1 MDRYAVVLTISVE
14 ADSKIEALDRIKE
27 LFGDLAE
34 IDISD
39 EVNSDLFAELG
50 VDYD

>member
-1 MDRYAVVLTISVE
+1 LDVYSVSLTLRVE

-27 LFGDLAE
+27 LFGEVAE

>member
-1 MDRYAVVLTISVE
+1 MDTYAVVLTVRVE
-14 ADSKIEALDRIKE
+14 ANSKIEALDKITD

-34 IDISD
+34 IDISN

-50 VDYD
+50 VEYD